1 MVFPLTRRPNC
12 LIFAPLLKFY
22 HSYKELV
29 WHISKL
35 AFPITIGQ
43 LGLVLMGFA
52 DVVMLG
58 NYKTIDMSAA
68 GFGNAI
74 FFLFM
79 LLGVGTMY
87 AVSTITS
94 IADGEDRPQQA
105 IPIFFSSI
113 RVATVLSILLMGVN
127 TWLYYNLSIFKQ
139 SPELTRLGAEYIRI
153 VNYSVPALMFFNCG
167 KQLLDGLGKTQMS
180 MYVTF
185 FGLILNVVLNY
196 VLIFG
201 KMGFDEMGLAGAAW
215 ATVISRF
222 AMAIIM
228 MVWAWWHPLMNE
240 LKKRPIEQI
249 SYFKEILKIG
259 VPVGFTFFFEIAA
272 FSIALVFAGM
282 LSDLHSAAHQIAIN
296 LASITYM
303 FVTGIA
309 AAGNIIVGN
318 HYGANDAAGIRRSG
332 FAALIITVLIEILFA
347 LIFFIFYKQ
356 LPLIY
361 TSDPNLLA
369 ITPPLILLAAIFQM
383 SDGLQAVGA
392 GVLRGIKDTR
402 ITGIIAFVCYW
413 LIMIPGAYYLCFYTP
428 MGINGIWLAF
438 VVGLTF
444 AAILLLYRFNKMSKP
459 QNLKFE
465 HLGQN
470 KAA

>member
-1 MVFPLTRRPNC
+1 M
-12 LIFAPLLKFY
+12 LKIY
-22 HSYKELV
+22 HSYKDLV
-29 WHISKL
+29 WSISKL

-113 RVATVLSILLMGVN
+113 KVAFVLSIILMAVN
-127 TWLYYNLSIFKQ
+127 FALYYNLSIFKQ
-139 SPELTRLGAEYIRI
+139 SPELTKLGAEYIWI
-153 VNYSVPALMFFNCG
+153 VNFSVPALMFFNVG
-167 KQLLDGLGKTQMS
+167 KQLLDGLGKTQIS

-185 FGLILNVVLNY
+185 FGLVLNVVLNY

-201 KMGFDEMGLAGAAW
+201 KMGFEEMGLAGAAW
-215 ATVISRF
+215 ATVISRI

-228 MVWAWWHPLMNE
+228 MAWAWWHPLMND
-240 LKKRPIEQI
+240 LKKRSIEQM

-259 VPVGFTFFFEIAA
+259 IPVGFTFFFEIAA

-296 LASITYM
+296 LASVTYM
-303 FVTGIA
+303 FVTGVA

-318 HYGANDAAGIRRSG
+318 HYGANDASGIRRSG
-332 FAALIITVLIEILFA
+332 FAALIITVVIEIVFA
-347 LIFFIFYKQ
+347 LVFLIFYKE
-356 LPLIY
+356 LPSIY
-361 TSDPNLLA
+361 TNDPELLI

-413 LIMIPGAYYLCFYTP
+413 LIMIPGAYYLCFFTD

-438 VVGLTF
+438 VIGLTL

-459 QNLKFE
+459 ENLHFE
-465 HLGQN
+465 HLGHLN
-470 KAA
+470 DSTKVES